1 MQRLVEQPAA
11 EGDVLDGN
19 GYLGRVHYHL
29 AVYHHFSD
37 AEGEPVPAKVEI
49 EGRIAALDDLDVA
62 ELHRKGQELILR
74 LDDGRSLDFRITLED
89 GTIHST
95 GRGLHTPE

>member
-1 MQRLVEQPAA
+1 MQRLMEQPAA

-37 AEGEPVPAKVEI
+37 KIGESVPANVEI
-49 EGRIAALDDLDVA
+49 EGRITALDDLDVV
-62 ELHRKGQELILR
+62 ELYGKGQELTLR
-74 LDDGRSLDFRITLED
+74 LDDGRALDFRITHED

-95 GRGLHTPE
+95 GRGLHTPA